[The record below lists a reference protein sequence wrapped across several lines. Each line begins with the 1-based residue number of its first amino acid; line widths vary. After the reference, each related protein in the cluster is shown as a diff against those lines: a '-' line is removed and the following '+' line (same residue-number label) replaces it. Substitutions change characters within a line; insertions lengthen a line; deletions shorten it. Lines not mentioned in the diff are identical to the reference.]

1 MCKPNSTKIELS
13 KVKKKK
19 HTKSM
24 PTSKYKNPLDVNKIY
39 LEESV
44 AQFLSK

>member
-1 MCKPNSTKIELS
+1 
-13 KVKKKK
+13 
-19 HTKSM
+19 M

-44 AQFLSK
+44 AQFLSKWTEYINLLINLEILSN